1 MYRCSFFGTVVSLLV
16 AVSLYAAGR
25 HLLRGEV
32 VAGGEVRLQDLAVEL
47 RVEGEPYAER
57 VYLTPSGA
65 FEFRNVADGMHRLR
79 VTNLHGETVQEEF
92 VHVTGD
98 PAPLTIR
105 LRSAGG
111 ARPGGMVSARR
122 LAFKPSKFA
131 RKEWRE
137 AERCI
142 RRGDHAEAA
151 QHLREAVEAD
161 PDYFEAHVHLGTALL
176 MSGDAAG
183 ALAAYERALEID
195 PQSAYALVHR
205 GMVLLHFR
213 RAAEAE
219 AAAEKALRIEESPS
233 AHYVLG
239 LSLAAQGKQLSE
251 AIGHLKL
258 AVSRH
263 PQAARLAEQLEAQRQ
278 AHQ

>member
-1 MYRCSFFGTVVSLLV
+1 MYQVTAYLILLLSCC
-16 AVSLYAAGR
+16 APYLSASGR
-25 HLLRGEV
+25 YSLRGEV
-32 VAGGEVRLQDLAVEL
+32 IAEGDIRLQDLAVEL
-47 RVEGEPYAER
+47 KVDNEPHAER
-57 VYLTPSGA
+57 IYLTPSGA
-65 FEFRNVADGMHRLR
+65 FEFRNLASGLHRLR
-79 VTNLHGETVQEEF
+79 VVTVHGETIREEF
-92 VHVTGD
+92 VHVGND
-98 PAPLTIR
+98 LAPVTIR
-105 LRSAGG
+105 LRGAAA
-111 ARPGGMVSARR
+111 ARPGGIVSARR

-137 AERCI
+137 AEKCI

-161 PDYFEAHVHLGTALL
+161 PNYFEAHLHLGTALL

-183 ALAAYERALEID
+183 ALAAYEKALEID
-195 PQSAYALVHR
+195 PDSAYALVHR

-213 RAAEAE
+213 RAADAE

-239 LSLAAQGKQLSE
+239 LGLAAQGKRLDE
-251 AIGHLKL
+251 ALEHLKL
-258 AVSRH
+258 ASSRH
-263 PQAARLAEQLEAQRQ
+263 PQAARIAAQIEARLK

>member
-1 MYRCSFFGTVVSLLV
+1 MYRLTAYLTLLLSGFVS
-16 AVSLYAAGR
+16 SLSASGR
-25 HLLRGEV
+25 YSLRGEV
-32 VAGGEVRLQDLAVEL
+32 IAEGEIRLQDLAVEL
-47 RVEGEPYAER
+47 KVDNEPHAER
-57 VYLTPSGA
+57 IFLTPSGA
-65 FEFRNVADGMHRLR
+65 FEFRNVAGGMHRLR
-79 VTNLHGETVQEEF
+79 VTTVHGETLREEF
-92 VHVTGD
+92 VHVGND
-98 PAPLTIR
+98 LAPVTIR
-105 LRSAGG
+105 LRG
-111 ARPGGMVSARR
+111 AAAVRPGGIVSARR

-137 AERCI
+137 AEKCI

-161 PDYFEAHVHLGTALL
+161 PNYFEAHLNLGTALL

-183 ALAAYERALEID
+183 ALAAYEKALEID
-195 PQSAYALVHR
+195 PDSAYALVHR

-219 AAAEKALRIEESPS
+219 AAAVKALRIEESPS

-239 LSLAAQGKQLSE
+239 LSLAAQGKQLGDALE
-251 AIGHLKL
+251 HLKL
-258 AVSRH
+258 AAARH
-263 PQAARLAEQLEAQRQ
+263 PQAARIAGQIEARLK